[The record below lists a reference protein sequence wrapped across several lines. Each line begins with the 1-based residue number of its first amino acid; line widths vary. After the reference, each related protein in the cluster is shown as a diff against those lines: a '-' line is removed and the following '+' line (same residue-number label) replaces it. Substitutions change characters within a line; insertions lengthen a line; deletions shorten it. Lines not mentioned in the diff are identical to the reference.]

1 MGVEIDEYKLNQ
13 NNDPLPE
20 KVEEAIKKII
30 KKEGYTAYKF
40 STKAISTVG
49 GNYFGS
55 LYEVDVVGRTEDGEK
70 ETNIFVKGIVPADHL
85 TALSVTEMFKMELFF
100 YNDLAVVLNN
110 MQNEANVPIKERYS
124 TAKSFQ
130 ESISE
135 AIILDNMAKKGYK
148 TLSRF
153 DVLPVNFAELCVKQL
168 GKLHALSF
176 ALENKL
182 PEYFDQHIKTIPCPY
197 NFNEE
202 LKGLLRNS
210 SKALSA
216 CLDDDAQKRFNAF
229 LPKLWEKSQEYY
241 LDPKY
246 KRTLIHNDY
255 RANNILLKEIDGE
268 IVDIIP
274 VDYQL
279 MHYGCP
285 LLDFFFL
292 IFLGTDQQFRKD
304 HLEDLKDIYFESLT
318 KMLKYFDIDVKS
330 VFPREDFENLYT
342 ETLGYGLLCFIHL
355 MPFIFATENNIPDL
369 DKDYLGE
376 VSINTDPRMNE
387 RARGIVD
394 DFIRWGVL

>member
-1 MGVEIDEYKLNQ
+1 MKVENSKSKLNQ

-20 KVEEAIKKII
+20 KIEEAIKKII
-30 KKEGYTAYKF
+30 KKEGYTNYKLK
-40 STKAISTVG
+40 TKAISTGG

-55 LYEVDVVGRTEDGEK
+55 LYEVDVVGVTKDGEK
-70 ETNIFVKGIVPADHL
+70 VTNIFVKGIIPADRL
-85 TALSVTEMFKMELFF
+85 TAVSVTGMFNMELFF
-100 YNDLAVVLNN
+100 YNDLAVVLNDI
-110 MQNEANVPIKERYS
+110 QNEADVPIKERYNI
-124 TAKSFQ
+124 AKSFQ
-130 ESISE
+130 ESIPE
-135 AIILDNMAKKGYK
+135 AIILVNLAKKKYK

-153 DVLPVNFAELCVKQL
+153 DVLPINFAELCVKQL

-176 ALENKL
+176 ALENKR
-182 PEYFDQHIKTIPCPY
+182 PDYFDQNIKTIPCPY
-197 NFNEE
+197 NFNEDF
-202 LKGLLRNS
+202 KGLLKNS

-216 CLDDDAQKRFNAF
+216 CLDGDAQKRFNAF
-229 LPKLWEKSQEYY
+229 LPKLWVKSQEYY
-241 LDPKY
+241 LDQKY

-304 HLEDLKDIYFESLT
+304 HLEDLKDIYFDSLT
-318 KMLKYFDIDVKS
+318 KMLQYFDIDVKS
-330 VFPREDFENLYT
+330 VFPRDDFENLYN
-342 ETLGYGLLCFIHL
+342 ETLGYGLQCFIQL
-355 MPFIFATENNIPDL
+355 MPFIFATENELPDL
-369 DKDYLGE
+369 DKDYQGE
-376 VSINTDPRMNE
+376 VSIKTDPRMNE